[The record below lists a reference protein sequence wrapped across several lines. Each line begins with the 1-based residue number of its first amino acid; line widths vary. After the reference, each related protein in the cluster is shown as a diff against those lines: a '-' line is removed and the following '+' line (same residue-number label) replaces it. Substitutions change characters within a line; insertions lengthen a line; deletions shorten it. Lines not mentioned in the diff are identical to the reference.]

1 MSLTTSLRVHL
12 NSKEAS
18 CLSWQNT
25 YPNLKTACHIKLK
38 NFLWTKLLENLLLA
52 KYFKSATAQL
62 NIPGNLCSITKME
75 NGEIKNQKTTLTLRM
90 GSNDCAEICEFTR
103 IYILLQSSN
112 LMSQEDS
119 GLYGMVVRH
128 YFKIQM
134 KN

>member
-1 MSLTTSLRVHL
+1 
-12 NSKEAS
+12 
-18 CLSWQNT
+18 
-25 YPNLKTACHIKLK
+25 
-38 NFLWTKLLENLLLA
+38 
-52 KYFKSATAQL
+52 
-62 NIPGNLCSITKME
+62 ME

-134 KN
+134 EN